1 MNLIGPQQFSLVIL
15 GQHRHLHSLMHNMGL
30 RLAQDPVGCAGN
42 IGVFLGEI
50 STLSPKTKTSEISPD
65 SLSWTFFE
73 TGGHGLRATKIKNV
87 VGTASIV

>member
-65 SLSWTFFE
+65 SLSF
-73 TGGHGLRATKIKNV
+73 GLSLKQEVTDCEQQKLKTVWAQQV
-87 VGTASIV
+87 